1 MNKPGGVFATLVSA
15 AHPKLKAHQPP
26 QSSDCFQTEQVV
38 HSMSPS
44 YTLKNDKLGANEMT
58 QVT

>member
-26 QSSDCFQTEQVV
+26 QSSDCHTESLQNITFLE
-38 HSMSPS
+38 MS
-44 YTLKNDKLGANEMT
+44 LKVPYLEYL
-58 QVT
+58 